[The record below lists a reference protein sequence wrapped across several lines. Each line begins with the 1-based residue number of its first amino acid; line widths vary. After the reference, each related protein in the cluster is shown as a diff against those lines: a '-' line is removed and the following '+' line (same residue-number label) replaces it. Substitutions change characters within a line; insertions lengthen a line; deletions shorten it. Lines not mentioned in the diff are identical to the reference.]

1 VFVSSRY
8 SGALAPIAVVVVLGT
23 ALGGCGAFSNF
34 DTSGVWFAKPLNV
47 VNTNIGYSYSQLGE
61 TKKDRPITAN
71 DLVDANGA
79 CPKFAAPAAPSFADT
94 GDAANAPDMASVL
107 GGGVAIG
114 MSECEVVSRLGQPS
128 AVNLGRNP
136 NGDRAAVLTFNG
148 GARPG
153 IYRFAA
159 GRLTEMDRVEAPL
172 PQPTPEPEKKKVVK
186 KKPDKTKDPAAAND
200 KT

>member
-1 VFVSSRY
+1 MSSKH
-8 SGALAPIAVVVVLGT
+8 SGALAPIAVVIGLGI
-23 ALGGCGAFSNF
+23 ALGGCAGFEAF
-34 DTSGVWFAKPLNV
+34 DTSGAWFAKPLRV
-47 VNTNIGYSYSQLGE
+47 VNTTTGYSYSQLGD
-61 TKKDRPITAN
+61 TKKERPITPN

-79 CPKFAAPAAPSFADT
+79 CPRFTAQAAPSFAEG
-94 GDAANAPDMASVL
+94 GDPANAPDMASVL

-114 MSECEVVSRLGQPS
+114 MSECEVVSRLGQPN

-153 IYRFAA
+153 VYRFAA
-159 GRLTEMDRVEAPL
+159 GRLSEMDRVETPL
-172 PQPTPEPEKKKVVK
+172 AQPTPQTEKKKVVK
-186 KKPDKTKDPAAAND
+186 KRPDKTKDPATAND